1 MAQNKTASQRWKLPP
16 SVAAASPAPHQ
27 GLAESRHQSG
37 LNGPPEPLNDV
48 LTKIKVSD
56 KLRPIHGSTLRRGID
71 TLLMSWTTERPKS
84 VGVYWHRATPASL
97 SHPVKIYSVGSLF
110 YVWPIEEDRRA
121 DVTVRLDDCSGEW
134 AGPMLPPCQ

>member
-1 MAQNKTASQRWKLPP
+1 
-16 SVAAASPAPHQ
+16 VFI
-27 GLAESRHQSG
+27 QSG

-48 LTKIKVSD
+48 LTKMKVSD

-134 AGPMLPPCQ
+134 AGPMLPPCR